1 MSIRAGKKFDQE
13 VLEERARNLDARN
26 LNGIARV
33 FVRLLPAIAPTETW
47 LDLEFHTT
55 HVLAAILAEIG
66 GGTAAHA
73 IFPITGGTRLR
84 AGPSPGQVRVNQVL
98 AGLVPNQLR
107 LRVTPIG
114 DYSTYTLSINPFG
127 GINPLGIDP
136 LLSEI
141 DFKFR
146 PACFNLDCA
155 ANESFPAPMPV
166 PDIDYLAK
174 DFDSFKHTLITAMQ
188 QRVPHWQPTSE
199 ADLDQVLIDLIA
211 ADADELSDFQ
221 DRTLNEAFLATA
233 RKRVSLARHARLMD
247 YHIHQGNQASSWL
260 ALKVQTP
267 FTVSARTG
275 FWTNENW
282 QDKTSQPF
290 ITSSDV
296 SCNQLLNSLQL
307 YTWGGSVTALDAG
320 STSADI
326 ALPSSLNPAV
336 KANAESLRDLLNN
349 IDPIKGPQPKYFL
362 IQQHL
367 NPETGTALGLDPSAR
382 QLLLLKNNAEAVF
395 DPMGGMLGEWFVR
408 VHWRE
413 EDRLTRRYCFCTQCD
428 TLSVK
433 EDVSLFHGNLA
444 QITHGRPHRTIFR
457 AAGSPLAVGTP
468 DNFLYVD
475 EAHFE
480 TTPWAAQS
488 AFPFP
493 ICALA
498 KLPHAPL
505 AYLETEVGGVTPVR
519 STLKVSVA
527 GFVAP
532 WQEQSDLIESKDDA
546 PHFIVETDEY
556 LDSRLRFGNGRNARE
571 LAPDAVITCDYQVS
585 VGIDGNVGAD
595 TVTGYDTGAMPLVSA
610 AWNPFDIRNGR
621 EPEPVAEII
630 RRVPEAYRARQLRAV
645 TLEDYARRAEELTAV
660 AHAHASYAWTGSW
673 RTVRVAIDP
682 RGSNILAEPL
692 RQKIAEHLDAVRLIG
707 EDLEVR
713 PATYVPLD
721 IYLHVCAHPDFWP
734 EHLRRALELEFSDG
748 YTADGRTGFFHPDN
762 WTFGQALHASQLI
775 GRALIVPGVGRVLLA
790 SIKRLHGLSGP
801 SLSTVTLA
809 PGAVLHPVIEQLLV
823 RPFEIVQVANDP
835 SHLETGRLNF
845 EITGGRR

>member
-1 MSIRAGKKFDQE
+1 MSIRAGKKFDSE
-13 VLEERARNLDARN
+13 VLAERARNLDARN
-26 LNGIARV
+26 LNGIERV
-33 FVRLLPAIAPTETW
+33 FVRLLPAITPTETW

-55 HVLAAILAEIG
+55 HVLAAVLTAIG
-66 GGTAAHA
+66 GGTLPHA
-73 IFPITGGTRLR
+73 IFPITGGSRLR

-98 AGLVPNQLR
+98 AGLVPNSVR

-114 DYSTYTLSINPFG
+114 DYSTYTLTMNFAD
-127 GINPLGIDP
+127 IDP

-174 DFDSFKHTLITAMQ
+174 DYDSFKHTLITAMQ

-211 ADADELSDFQ
+211 ADADELSDYQ

-260 ALKVQTP
+260 ALKVQAA
-267 FTVSARTG
+267 FTVPTRTG
-275 FWTNENW
+275 VWTNKHW

-290 ITSSDV
+290 ITSSSV
-296 SCNQLLNSLQL
+296 SCNPLLNRLQL
-307 YTWGGSVTALDAG
+307 YTWGGSVTALDTG

-326 ALPSSLNPAV
+326 ALPSPLIA
-336 KANAESLRDLLNN
+336 ANQADANTLRDVINSIAPRRL
-349 IDPIKGPQPKYFL
+349 L
-362 IQQHL
+362 IQQQL
-367 NPETGTALGLDPSAR
+367 NPETGTVLGRDPTAR
-382 QLLLLKNNAEAVF
+382 QLVQLVGNAVSVK
-395 DPMGGMLGEWFVR
+395 DPMGGALGEWFVR

-428 TLSVK
+428 TLPVK
-433 EDVSLFHGNLA
+433 EDVSLFHGNLV
-444 QITHGRPHRTIFR
+444 QISHGRPHRTIFR

-468 DNFLYVD
+468 YNFLYID

-480 TTPWAAQS
+480 TTPWATHS
-488 AFPFP
+488 ALPFP
-493 ICALA
+493 MCTLA
-498 KLPHAPL
+498 TLPHAPL

-519 STLKVSVA
+519 STLKVTVA
-527 GFVAP
+527 GFAAP

-546 PHFIVETDEY
+546 AHFIVETDEY

-571 LAPDAVITCDYQVS
+571 LAPDAVLTCDYQVCN
-585 VGIDGNVGAD
+585 GIDGNVGAD
-595 TVTGYDTGAMPLVSA
+595 TVTGYDIAAMPLVTA
-610 AWNPFDIRNGR
+610 VWNPFDINSGR

-645 TLEDYARRAEELTAV
+645 TLEDYARRAEELITV

-682 RGSNILAEPL
+682 RGTDLLSEQL
-692 RQKIAEHLDAVRLIG
+692 RQQIADHLEAVRLIG

-713 PATYVPLD
+713 PARYVPLD
-721 IYLHVCAHPDFWP
+721 IYLRLCAHPDFWP

-775 GRALIVPGVGRVLLA
+775 GRALMVPGVGRVLLA

-801 SLSTVTLA
+801 SLSTVTVA
-809 PGAVLHPVIEQLLV
+809 PGDVTHPVVEQLRV
-823 RPFEIVQVANDP
+823 RPFEIIQVANDP
-835 SHLETGRLNF
+835 GHLETGRLNF